1 MIDPKL
7 AFSRAY
13 AGFSI
18 WETPDGQF
26 QCNLRSRGESSAF
39 KIAIG
44 DTPDAAWLAAMSDAS
59 VRQKPRREVDDLA

>member
-26 QCNLRSRGESSAF
+26 QCNLRRRGESSAF
-39 KIAIG
+39 TIG
-44 DTPDAAWLAAMSDAS
+44 IGATPEAAWVAAMP
-59 VRQKPRREVDDLA
+59 VGQVPQKPRREVDDLA